1 MCNVMCCEVANEPVI
16 NAAVIG
22 SSLPESAM
30 SNGVVWG
37 DNITNNRIMTCD
49 NVHHKQA
56 GTLVWGVSDGTK
68 TKPGGQ
74 SEAQSG
80 RV

>member
-1 MCNVMCCEVANEPVI
+1 MQPLS
-16 NAAVIG
+16 AALFQRVRCQ
-22 SSLPESAM
+22 M
-30 SNGVVWG
+30 VWYGG

-80 RV
+80 SLRASGRGS